1 MNAPWAKLMIFITPN
16 TINRPLATINRIAAV
31 VRISSASAIM
41 KFCSEKSY
49 RLRGDV
55 ARRRHHKNSGFQ
67 VRALV
72 AGIDALK
79 TLDDLDA
86 AITLDLPQI
95 HVQGRVMLLGHDDRS
110 ARSGHADCGERLQ
123 HGRAIRAAGLFD
135 RRLVRVDRFVFRNRK
150 IVRRFRILAE
160 LPGDVS
166 QKGLVRRGF
175 DSRDIGG
182 RQEDAFRIRSHRS
195 SPFLHRPRDCHTAV

>member
-49 RLRGDV
+49 RLRDDV
-55 ARRRHHKNSGFQ
+55 ARRRYHKNSGFQ
-67 VRALV
+67 VRAMV

-86 AITLDLPQI
+86 AVTLDLPQI
-95 HVQGRVMLLGHDDRS
+95 HAQGRVMLLGHSDRS
-110 ARSGHADCGERLQ
+110 ARSGDADFGKRLQ
-123 HGRAIRAAGLFD
+123 HGRAIRTAGLFD
-135 RRLVRVDRFVFRNRK
+135 RRLVRIDRFILRNRK
-150 IVRRFRILAE
+150 IIRRFCVLAE
-160 LPGDVS
+160 LLGDV
-166 QKGLVRRGF
+166 
-175 DSRDIGG
+175 
-182 RQEDAFRIRSHRS
+182 
-195 SPFLHRPRDCHTAV
+195 